1 MRASSTQTKTPSL
14 PAHPHTHTQPI
25 IMSEAEAKTE
35 TAAAEAPA
43 KEGEDVKATKR
54 PAEVRTQTL
63 IESWFSLEYFIECGS
78 NEYRVARHI
87 LLSGPKRCFAVA
99 VA

>member
-1 MRASSTQTKTPSL
+1 
-14 PAHPHTHTQPI
+14 
-25 IMSEAEAKTE
+25 MSEAEAKTE

-63 IESWFSLEYFIECGS
+63 IKSWFKLEYSIE
-78 NEYRVARHI
+78 
-87 LLSGPKRCFAVA
+87 
-99 VA
+99 